1 MNWLRD
7 KLVIL
12 YEAEASKYLL
22 DPWEARDEYI
32 SVILDQREEIANRFI
47 ASHLKTGRLQDR
59 AKWVLDL
66 LEMQR
71 YAMLM
76 FTSCGWFWDEVS
88 RIETVQ
94 TMRYAARAMQL
105 ARAATGA
112 DLEPQFVRIL
122 EAAPSNNHR
131 FGNGG
136 RVYETLVRSAVV
148 EDARRH
154 AGTI

>member
-1 MNWLRD
+1 MESIISFMDLPRASPSRISLD
-7 KLVIL
+7 ALQKMSEYTDDSDIPFLSSIL
-12 YEAEASKYLL
+12 CTLL
-22 DPWEARDEYI
+22 
-32 SVILDQREEIANRFI
+32 
-47 ASHLKTGRLQDR
+47 
-59 AKWVLDL
+59 AKSVLDL
-66 LEMQR
+66 IEMQR

-105 ARAATGA
+105 ARAATGV

-122 EAAPSNNHR
+122 EAAPSNNRR

-154 AGTI
+154 AGAL